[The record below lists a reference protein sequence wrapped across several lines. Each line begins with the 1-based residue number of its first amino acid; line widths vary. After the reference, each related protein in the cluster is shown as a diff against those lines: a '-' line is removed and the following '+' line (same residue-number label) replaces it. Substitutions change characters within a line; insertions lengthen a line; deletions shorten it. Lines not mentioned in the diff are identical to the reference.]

1 MSLCQRTP
9 RLSTHDSRVEFLD
22 TLAVLLRCTESVG
35 FQLPDGCRPDVL
47 RMDIDRNILFI
58 GDAKV
63 TESPGCKQSQV
74 RLLRYLRWLSAHID
88 RPKAFG
94 LFAICFGRRIDAE
107 GWLSTISSL
116 AHEISLY
123 TTEPGVVRFDHHLF
137 VAWFLFPT

>member
-1 MSLCQRTP
+1 MSLFQSVP

-35 FQLPDGCRPDVL
+35 SQLPDGCRPDVL

-63 TESPGCKQSQV
+63 TELPGCKQSQV

-88 RPKAFG
+88 RPTAFG
-94 LFAICFGRRIDAE
+94 LFAICFGRMIDAE
-107 GWLSTISSL
+107 GWLSTISCL
-116 AHEISLY
+116 AREISLS
-123 TTEPGVVRFDHHLF
+123 TTEKGVVKFDHHLF